1 MRIPKKIW
9 APIGVIATLVGA
21 VKINPSTLRGSVA
34 SRSIC

>member
-9 APIGVIATLVGA
+9 VPIVVIATLVGE